1 MIDWLQ
7 TRLGISPELQL
18 RLLATLATMV
28 GLWLV
33 HRIALSLVY
42 RRVRD
47 PRSRYRWRKTLT
59 YLVYVAGIVI
69 VGPMWFAWV
78 ESFTTIVGFLS
89 AGLAIAL
96 KDPVSNLAGWAFI
109 LWRRPF
115 EVGDRVQIGPHAGDV
130 IDLGLFQFTINEIGP
145 WVQPDQASGRI
156 IHVPNG
162 KIFTD
167 PVANYNKGFK
177 YIWNEVPV
185 LVTFESDWRKAK
197 QILTKIA
204 VKHAEHLTA
213 EAEHDLLE
221 ASQQYLINYRKLTP
235 IVYTKV
241 VDSGVQLTIRYLI
254 EPRKRRGTEHAI
266 WEEILTEFAK
276 CPDIDLAY
284 HTVRGFKNT
293 GAARRCR
300 RCTPESSRTRRGR
313 PLLPRPSP
321 SNASGS
327 IPRAPYRTAPLRS
340 RLRAFAVPRRRT
352 GWYPACDA
360 CRTPTRGTTM
370 HWRTSGRSDRAG
382 RRGGSP
388 AGWRRRAGRCR
399 GSPGRDRRPRATRA
413 RPSRRG

>member
-59 YLVYVAGIVI
+59 YLVYAVGIVI
-69 VGPMWFAWV
+69 VGRMWFPGI
-78 ESFTTIVGFLS
+78 ESLTTILGFLS

-115 EVGDRVQIGPHAGDV
+115 EVGDRVQIGLHAGDV
-130 IDLGLFQFTINEIGP
+130 IDLGLFQFTLNEIGA
-145 WVQPDQASGRI
+145 WVQADQSSGRI

-293 GAARRCR
+293 DEGKPALRA
-300 RCTPESSRTRRGR
+300 PAM
-313 PLLPRPSP
+313 LPQ
-321 SNASGS
+321 ASGE
-327 IPRAPYRTAPLRS
+327 R
-340 RLRAFAVPRRRT
+340 V
-352 GWYPACDA
+352 DE
-360 CRTPTRGTTM
+360 
-370 HWRTSGRSDRAG
+370 
-382 RRGGSP
+382 
-388 AGWRRRAGRCR
+388 
-399 GSPGRDRRPRATRA
+399 
-413 RPSRRG
+413 